1 MKKRYLFLTLFFLCC
16 NVYSQGEA
24 NIWYFG
30 YNAGLDFTT
39 GNPIALNNSQ
49 QQTVEGSA
57 TISDAGGQLLFYTD
71 GNFVWNKNHE
81 IMSNGTG
88 LLGNPSSTQSAVIIP
103 KPNSISIYYIIT
115 VTLLGGNNGVRYTEV
130 DINLNGGLGDVTS
143 NKNILLLSPATEKI
157 SAVKQNNCEDFW
169 VVIHKYG
176 NNSFYAYSI
185 TSTGISL
192 TPVISNVGTT
202 ISNVPNRTIGYL
214 KFSPDGKKL
223 ISSNYQQN
231 VELYDFDNA
240 TGIISNPEIISTKFA
255 NYGVE
260 FSPLGNVAYITTGE
274 FFPLELYQYDLTSVN
289 ILSTETLI
297 HSSTDVNHFFGALQL
312 ATNGKIYLSIDD
324 LNTLSVINNP
334 ETLGLGCNL
343 GLNTVSIGSGL
354 SKLGLPQFIQ
364 SYFSVGINV
373 NNICLG
379 NTSSFS
385 YTSNQAINS
394 IIWDFGDGNTSTINN
409 PTHTYAVA
417 GSYTVRATI
426 STSTGTVIKCK
437 QLVVSSIPVANTINN
452 QNICD
457 NVNMNYDLS
466 SNNAIIMGSQSQ
478 SLFGVSYFLTLNDA
492 ISHINILPTTYQL
505 PIGTTTFYAKL
516 YSLTNNNCN
525 DIKSFTVNLNQKPT
539 ANKPSDLVRCESVP
553 YDGIENFTLFSQ
565 NSSILNGLNSSNYTI
580 SYHLSQ
586 AEAISNSNSL
596 PNNYQNIVQS
606 QEIFVRLKS
615 NSNSVCYDTTSFFIH
630 VFKKPIIN
638 PINNISICD
647 NSSNDGIE
655 VFDFSNQAT
664 IVLGSQLQSEF
675 AITFHLSFTDAQQ
688 GLNEIQINYANIS
701 NPQTIFVRI
710 ENIFHPECNE
720 ISNFQLFVK
729 SKPELNLNDIYAIC
743 VGSSIIINA
752 PTGYSNYLW
761 SNGSTSSSTTIN
773 QEGNYSL
780 TVSNDYGDVI
790 CENTKDFIVN
800 NSNIATI
807 TNVEIEDLNNNGNS
821 VFVTVTG
828 QGDYEYSL
836 DGYNYQESSSFLN
849 VPGGEYTVFVRDIK
863 GCGIAYENIFLM
875 MYPKFFTP
883 NNDGFNDYWR
893 IKFSNL
899 QPKIKTSIYD
909 RYGKLIKLLNGNQ
922 DRWDGTFNGNQL
934 PSTDYWFKVELE
946 NGNEYRGHFSLK
958 R

>member
-1 MKKRYLFLTLFFLCC
+1 MKKRYLFLTLFFLCY

-30 YNAGLDFTT
+30 YNAGLDFST

-130 DINLNGGLGDVTS
+130 DMNLNGGLGDVTS

-185 TSTGISL
+185 TSTGINL
-192 TPVISNVGTT
+192 TPVISSVGTT

-240 TGIISNPEIISTKFA
+240 TGIISNPKIISTKFA

-426 STSTGTVIKCK
+426 STNTGTVIKCK
-437 QLVVSSIPVANTINN
+437 QLVVSSIPVASTINN

-466 SNNAIIMGSQSQ
+466 SNNAVIMGSQSQ

-516 YSLTNNNCN
+516 YSLSNKNCN
-525 DIKSFTVNLNQKPT
+525 DIKNFTVNLNQKPT
-539 ANKPSDLVRCESVP
+539 ANKPSDIIKCESVP

-606 QEIFVRLKS
+606 QEIFVRLQS
-615 NSNSVCYDTTSFFIH
+615 NSNSVCFDTTTFFIK

-647 NSSNDGIE
+647 DSSNDDIE
-655 VFDFSNQAT
+655 VFGFSNQAT

-688 GLNEIQINYANIS
+688 GLNEIQINYTNIS

-710 ENIFHPECNE
+710 ENILHPECNE
-720 ISNFQLFVK
+720 ISNFQLLVK

-743 VGSSIIINA
+743 VGSSITISA

-780 TVSNDYGDVI
+780 TVFNDYGDVI
-790 CENTKDFIVN
+790 CENTKDFVVN

-807 TNVEIEDLNNNGNS
+807 TNVEIEDLNIYGNS

-849 VPGGEYTVFVRDIK
+849 VPGGEYTVFVRDKK
-863 GCGIAYENIFLM
+863 GCGIAFENIFLM

-899 QPKIKTSIYD
+899 EPKIKTSIYD